1 MPPQGTQY
9 NIPIIIWLPERY
21 PRAPPYFYVT
31 PTPDMQ
37 IKANHSFVNTNGL
50 VRSVYFHNWTF
61 PTSNLNEMA
70 HDMAIQFGS
79 EPPLF
84 TKPPGSAG
92 PVSAGSTPPPPPQSQ
107 APATPPTQEAVA
119 MHNPLQAG
127 QQYEGFN

>member
-1 MPPQGTQY
+1 
-9 NIPIIIWLPERY
+9 
-21 PRAPPYFYVT
+21 
-31 PTPDMQ
+31 MQ
-37 IKANHSFVNTNGL
+37 IKANHSFVDPNGL

-84 TKPPGSAG
+84 TKPPGWVG
-92 PVSAGSTPPPPPQSQ
+92 PPSAGSTPPPPPQSVHS
-107 APATPPTQEAVA
+107 AALGTPPAQEAVA

-127 QQYEGFN
+127 QQYVDST